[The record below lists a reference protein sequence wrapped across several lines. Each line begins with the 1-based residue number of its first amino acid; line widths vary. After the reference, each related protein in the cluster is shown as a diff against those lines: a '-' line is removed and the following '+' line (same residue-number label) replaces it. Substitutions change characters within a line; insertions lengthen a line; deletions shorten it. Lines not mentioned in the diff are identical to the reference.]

1 MSKIKD
7 GDKVGSKVKLYKKW
21 WFWVMLIFVLGGLS
35 NLLEDKELEDKP
47 TTAIVKTDEEE
58 KVEKELEK
66 KKKEEEKKQ
75 EKEEEERLE
84 QEQLVK
90 DKEDYIASAK
100 TYDYKDLERDPDKH
114 KGEIAVFQGKVIQVS
129 ESILDNVVYRVN
141 INNTEDKWSDT
152 IYVTYKRPEGEARI
166 LEDDMVT
173 IYGDLEGI
181 ETYTS
186 VLGGKISIPSIKA
199 KYINIE

>member
-1 MSKIKD
+1 MKTKE
-7 GDKVGSKVKLYKKW
+7 KKQFYKHW
-21 WFWVMLIFVLGGLS
+21 WFWAIIVTVYVVGGIGV
-35 NLLEDKELEDKP
+35 LLENKSAEHEP

-58 KVEKELEK
+58 KIEKELEK
-66 KKKEEEKKQ
+66 KKKEEEKQ
-75 EKEEEERLE
+75 QAKEEEERLE

-166 LEDDMVT
+166 LEDDIVT